1 MILISIS
8 TLDKELD
15 LIDMDLIH
23 IQGVEMEEM

>member
-23 IQGVEMEEM
+23 IQVVEMEEM